1 MVPLLRIENPEQ
13 VSDLEQGNC
22 EKTPTGYPRLQP
34 LTNSPKSIHVTQPL
48 ILRHFRSTLNSA
60 ATMLRDRRTGTCATF
75 VSSLPGNLIRGD
87 TSVKRNFLRL
97 CSRNVASPCM
107 KVGSPLLLG
116 MVTAAAAAVLL
127 TAPSGACAYGLTSA
141 GRVEKC
147 RGDEAC
153 ISTSSVSNP
162 SKFGPPWT
170 FAPQTSD
177 PAEAWVALK
186 NAVESNP
193 DHGRIVECLNGPDV
207 FYLRAEFPS
216 FPKGIEYVVCN
227 LRPRSCRS

>member
-1 MVPLLRIENPEQ
+1 
-13 VSDLEQGNC
+13 
-22 EKTPTGYPRLQP
+22 
-34 LTNSPKSIHVTQPL
+34 
-48 ILRHFRSTLNSA
+48 
-60 ATMLRDRRTGTCATF
+60 MLRDRKTGTCAAF
-75 VSSLPGNLIRGD
+75 IVSLPDNRIRGVSSA
-87 TSVKRNFLRL
+87 KRKVLRL
-97 CSRNVASPCM
+97 CSQTVASPCM

-116 MVTAAAAAVLL
+116 VAAAAAAAVFL
-127 TAPSGACAYGLTSA
+127 TASSGASAYGLTSA

-170 FAPQTSD
+170 FEPQTSD
-177 PAEAWVALK
+177 PEEAWAALK
-186 NAVESNP
+186 NAVERNP
-193 DHGRIVECLNGPDV
+193 DLGRIVECLNGPSV

-227 LRPRSCRS
+227 LRPRAGRS